1 MSAIAGLI
9 RFSGQ
14 PVEPAEL
21 SMAALRLNSTGIEE
35 AMYRVEGPA
44 GLVIRQRIITCEDM
58 FERQPWTGGGGK
70 LLFCYDGR
78 LDNREELASTL
89 NISLKGETVPDGRL
103 FLAALERWGEAALPH
118 FIGDFALV
126 LWDKEKRR
134 LLLACDQMGRR
145 TLYYHQGAGFVAFA
159 STYPALLS
167 LPGVP
172 KKLDELYLA
181 DFLILNTP
189 HPQTTF
195 YQGIQRL
202 PSASTATF
210 DAGGLRLHRYWSP
223 EPQSRLRL
231 SSDEEYVEAAR
242 EQLDRAVACRLRS
255 KDGIAS
261 TMSGGLDSSAVAATA
276 ARLLT
281 PGQLLAVTTV
291 PAEGMELPPAPS
303 GCYNDERPYV
313 QAIAARH
320 PNMNLALTS
329 SREPHWID
337 TDPTP
342 LFETGGLPAR
352 SISNIGWFAPM
363 YERLKKSGISAL
375 LTGDCGNYAWSWD
388 GMRSLNNLFRQGRWL
403 KLAHELKQV
412 SRYQPYDRDW
422 KTMLRIE
429 IVQPL
434 LPTTYKKWRQRR
446 QNEEELWTG
455 YSAINPEFTR
465 EIGLHDK
472 NSHSDFNMPGF
483 SSSDSLKFRINMLGQ
498 IEHGR
503 DLMTALRML
512 RGVEQ
517 RQPLLDIRLI
527 EFCLSIQDDQYLRDG
542 MIRRLPR
549 LALADRL
556 PACVLKNYKLGIQN
570 PEIFSRMSGL
580 RAAYIE
586 EIEALKNSPLAARCI
601 DLPRLELIAKNWTDD
616 IQLTHMLPRAVNVG
630 RFLRWFENSE
640 DTKKPE

>member
-21 SMAALRLNSTGIEE
+21 SMAALRLKSTGIEE
-35 AMYRVEGPA
+35 AVYHAEGPA
-44 GLVIRQRIITCEDM
+44 GLVIRQHIITCEDM
-58 FERQPWTGGGGK
+58 FERQPWVGGGGK
-70 LLFCYDGR
+70 LVFCYDGR
-78 LDNREELASTL
+78 LDNREEVASAL

-126 LWDKEKRR
+126 LWDKEKRK

-145 TLYYHQGAGFVAFA
+145 TLYYHQGAGFIAFA

-172 KKLDELYLA
+172 KKVDELYIA
-181 DFLILNTP
+181 NFLILNTP
-189 HPQTTF
+189 QVNSTF
-195 YQGIQRL
+195 YEGIHRL
-202 PSASTATF
+202 PSASTMII
-210 DAGGLRLHRYWSP
+210 DAKGLQLKRYWTP
-223 EPQSRLRL
+223 EPKSRLRL
-231 SSDEEYVEAAR
+231 SSDNEYIEAAR
-242 EQLDRAVACRLRS
+242 EHLDRAVACRLRS

-276 ARLLT
+276 ARLIA

-291 PAEGMELPPAPS
+291 PAEGIELPPAPS

-313 QAIAARH
+313 QAIATRH

-352 SISNIGWFAPM
+352 SISNIGWFSPM
-363 YERLKKSGISAL
+363 YERLRKSGISAL
-375 LTGDCGNYAWSWD
+375 LTGECGNYAWSWD
-388 GMRSLNNLFRQGRWL
+388 GMRSLSNLFRQGRWL

-412 SRYQPYDRDW
+412 SRYRPYDMDW
-422 KTMLRIE
+422 KAVLRADILAPL
-429 IVQPL
+429 QP
-434 LPTTYKKWRQRR
+434 PSMIKWRKQLKNRDD
-446 QNEEELWTG
+446 ESWTC
-455 YSAINPEFTR
+455 YSAINPEFAR

-472 NSHSDFNMPGF
+472 NAHSDFNMPGF

-512 RGVEQ
+512 HGVEQ

-527 EFCLSIQDDQYLRDG
+527 EFCLSIPDDQYLKDG

-549 LALADRL
+549 KALADRL
-556 PACVLKNYKLGIQN
+556 PACVLENYKLGIQN
-570 PEIFSRMSGL
+570 PEIFGRMRGL
-580 RAAYIE
+580 HAGYIE
-586 EIEALKNSPLAARCI
+586 EVEALKSSPLAARCI
-601 DLPRLELIAKNWTDD
+601 DLPRLELIAKNLTDD
-616 IQLTHMLPRAVNVG
+616 IQLTHMLPRAINVG
-630 RFLRWFENSE
+630 RFLRWVEAS
-640 DTKKPE
+640 